1 MALDYIGREGK
12 SLTLNLGTGKGTSV
26 LELVETARKI
36 TGKPIPARIIGRREG
51 DPARLT
57 ASSDLARETL
67 GWEARYSDMETLIR
81 TSWEIY
87 K

>member
-1 MALDYIGREGK
+1 VKEVA
-12 SLTLNLGTGKGTSV
+12 
-26 LELVETARKI
+26 ETARRI
-36 TGKPIPARIIGRREG
+36 TGKAIPARICGRRPG
-51 DPARLT
+51 DPAKLT
-57 ASSDLARETL
+57 ASSGLARETL